1 MIGWIVVA
9 AALMLSSS
17 VQAMPRAPLQ
27 APDGAVIQIREA
39 CGSGHAPS
47 ERRVHQNCRPPWREQ
62 VCQGSDLLNTRAAVS
77 HRRRGQGPIGH
88 QSSAQR
94 TRVAISQP
102 SRAQLIHAG
111 AVFVRS
117 ADQLA

>member
-1 MIGWIVVA
+1 MIRWIVVA

-27 APDGAVIQIREA
+27 APDGHPNP
-39 CGSGHAPS
+39 GGMWSGHAPS
-47 ERRVHQNCRPPWREQ
+47 ERRVHQNCRPSWREQ

-88 QSSAQR
+88 QSSAQ
-94 TRVAISQP
+94 
-102 SRAQLIHAG
+102 
-111 AVFVRS
+111 
-117 ADQLA
+117 